1 MPVLGKYMNFTGR
14 RKKMKKKLLAIVMAL
29 CLMFPATVYAQ
40 PADEG
45 TAPSEED
52 TADEV
57 VIYHTN
63 DTHGYLS
70 GDGSSVIG
78 IDQVAGLKEST
89 PGSILVDA
97 GDATQGLPLASL
109 TKGADVI
116 ELMNLAGYDLLTAG
130 NHEFDFGTEQFLS
143 NVDKAE
149 FPILAANI
157 YRNGQ
162 PLLAGTQGENN
173 GCHTVIERG
182 GVKIGFFGLT
192 TVETATS
199 TNPTGI
205 SDLEFRDE
213 VETAKNEIDE
223 LEAEGVD
230 AIVAVCHMGNT
241 DAPCTSEDLANAMTG
256 DYQGKIDVIIDA
268 HSHTVE
274 NTKING
280 TFIVQTGSNMAGIG
294 KLTLE
299 ISDEDV
305 TATEELLSPA
315 DLSDVTPDAAVTE
328 RLAQIQDSQ
337 AGLLE
342 TTLGSTETTL
352 WAGLIGGVVAVTRL
366 VETNY
371 GDLVT
376 DAFRDAGET
385 FMETA
390 GGEDADLPVIAVENG
405 GGIRAG
411 VANGNITV
419 GDLINA
425 FPFSNTLYMKK
436 VTPAVLY
443 AAMELSGTALDG
455 QDKETGMLL
464 QGGNSGG
471 FLQISGFTVVYDP
484 DAEAGQRVTSI
495 TLDGQTTP
503 LDRNDTTTEIIMVS
517 NNYIMSGGS
526 SYTMLGALPKY
537 GEAGGELE
545 TIRSYVETCLANGT
559 LQEYAGTQNRIQMR
573 SLGYEPKDYSVS
585 ILITDESGQP
595 LADQRLSYRVD
606 GRIRQNGTTDENG
619 MLTITL
625 SDGAHGVRLADTQQE
640 IYIDNYSG
648 FGIFVDQYREQ
659 PVLTFLANG
668 SCDPVPDGTEE
679 PEKPG
684 NPEGPGGSEGTGEPG
699 EAQGKPDDSQG
710 QGDPTENDQQK
721 DNTAKNPQDN
731 LSENKG
737 ETSAP
742 QTGDDFSVTP
752 VIMMIFCVAAAAGAV
767 AVRKRK

>member
-1 MPVLGKYMNFTGR
+1 
-14 RKKMKKKLLAIVMAL
+14 MKKKLLATLIAL
-29 CLMFPATVYAQ
+29 CLTFPATAYAQ
-40 PADEG
+40 PADGNAADESATDG
-45 TAPSEED
+45 SAADGSATD
-52 TADEV
+52 KNTADEV

-109 TKGADVI
+109 TKGSDVI
-116 ELMNLAGYDLLTAG
+116 ELMNLAGYDLMTAG
-130 NHEFDFGTEQFLS
+130 NHEFDFGTEQFLF
-143 NVDKAE
+143 NVAKAE

-162 PLLAGTQGENN
+162 PLLAGTQGGNN
-173 GCHTVIERG
+173 GCHTVIERD

-199 TNPTGI
+199 TNPAGI

-213 VETAKNEIDE
+213 VETAKNEIEE

-230 AIVAVCHMGNT
+230 AIIAVCHMGNT
-241 DAPCTSEDLANAMTG
+241 DAPCTSEDLAKAMTG

-274 NTKING
+274 NTEIND
-280 TFIVQTGSNMAGIG
+280 TLIVQTGSNMAGIG

-299 ISDEDV
+299 ISDTDV
-305 TATEELLSPA
+305 TAVEEQLTPA
-315 DLSDVTPDAAVTE
+315 DLADVTPDAEVAE

-337 AGLLE
+337 ADMLE
-342 TTLGSTETTL
+342 TTLGTTETTL
-352 WAGLIGGVVAVTRL
+352 WAGQIGVVAVTRL

-371 GDLVT
+371 GDLVA

-411 VANGNITV
+411 VANGDITA
-419 GDLINA
+419 GDLISA

-443 AAMELSGTALDG
+443 QAMELSGTELDG

-464 QGGNSGG
+464 QENNSGG

-484 DAEAGQRVTSI
+484 DGEAGQRVTSI
-495 TLDGQTTP
+495 TLDGQTAP
-503 LDRNDTTTEIIMVS
+503 LNRDDTTTEIIMVS

-526 SYTMLGALPKY
+526 DYTMLGVLPKY

-545 TIRSYVETCLANGT
+545 TIQSYLERCIADGT
-559 LQEYAGTQNRIQMR
+559 LQEYAGIQNRIQMR
-573 SLGYEPKDYSVS
+573 SPGYEPKDYDVS
-585 ILITDESGQP
+585 ILITDGSGQQ
-595 LADQRLSYRVD
+595 LADQKLSYRVD
-606 GRIRQNGTTDENG
+606 GGTRQNGTTDENG

-625 SDGAHGVRLADTQQE
+625 SDGAHGVRLADTQAE

-648 FGIFVDQYREQ
+648 FGIYVDQYREQ
-659 PVLTFLANG
+659 PVLTFLADG
-668 SCDPVPDGTEE
+668 SCDPVPDGSEE
-679 PEKPG
+679 
-684 NPEGPGGSEGTGEPG
+684 PGGSQER
-699 EAQGKPDDSQG
+699 PDGSQG
-710 QGDPTENDQQK
+710 QGGPAGDGQYDGNPEKNPEKDPEQ
-721 DNTAKNPQDN
+721 NPQDTR
-731 LSENKG
+731 LENKD
-737 ETSAP
+737 ETTAP
-742 QTGDDFSVTP
+742 QTGDDVPAASAALLIF
-752 VIMMIFCVAAAAGAV
+752 MICGAV
-767 AVRKRK
+767 LSGAAVVRRRKL